1 MSPALDCHRR
11 GRELLLRNLGD
22 WEKPKALEPG
32 RHLLQMAVEDACDRS
47 QVVAADGEHAA
58 VVVAPLPLDDA
69 YVPSEHLALAPPDM
83 FDGVQVQG

>member
-1 MSPALDCHRR
+1 MSPALDRHRW
-11 GRELLLRNLGD
+11 GRELLLRNLLGD
-22 WEKPKALEPG
+22 QEKPKAVEPG

-69 YVPSEHLALAPPDM
+69 
-83 FDGVQVQG
+83 